1 MKMKWIVSSLLMI
14 SCATAGLVYIFHG
27 KPAESHIPAN
37 ASEVSN
43 LTSKLANS
51 DAVVYG
57 VVSNVEYQM
66 SSEKAESAESL
77 PYAFVTYK
85 IRQVISGEK
94 TEEQVTL
101 RFVGGADGRGNF
113 LEVTGVPTF
122 QVGQQ
127 DILFIQNNGKDDC
140 PLVHCGDGRFQ
151 IYQNRVYNSHGVPVV
166 GIEKGVVEAKG
177 LPQPALLQV
186 SYPAPSF
193 DDLLKREDIKEIL
206 SKNAPQ
212 GNINILRERYQKE
225 APKTIDFTVDSA
237 PRTEDKD
244 SGSEL
249 TRTAEPKL
257 STEGAIQV
265 GEFVEILQKQASTI
279 KGTGRKVISVN
290 SKEPFDTR
298 VLVPIKPSQPR
309 LQEIPKIEESE
320 QDKQERLLLEKQDFN
335 PVLKESNSTQP
346 TVKPTIQ
353 PGIIK
358 NPQIKPELKLPSN
371 QPSIR

>member
-14 SCATAGLVYIFHG
+14 SCATAGLVYIFND
-27 KPAESHIPAN
+27 KPAESHIPTN

-66 SSEKAESAESL
+66 SSEKGEFAESL

-85 IRQVISGEK
+85 IRQVIAGEK
-94 TEEQVTL
+94 TEEEVTL
-101 RFVGGADGRGNF
+101 RFIGGPDGQGDF
-113 LEVTGVPTF
+113 LEVTGVPAF

-127 DILFIQNNGKDDC
+127 DILFIQNNGEDDC
-140 PLVHCGDGRFQ
+140 PLVHCGNGRFQ
-151 IYQNRVYNSHGVPVV
+151 IYENRVYDSHGVPVV
-166 GIEKGVVEAKG
+166 GIVKGVVEAKG

-206 SKNAPQ
+206 SKVAPQ
-212 GNINILRERYQKE
+212 GNIDILRERYQKE
-225 APKTIDFTVDSA
+225 APKTIDFT
-237 PRTEDKD
+237 TELAQATKDQD
-244 SGSEL
+244 SGSES
-249 TRTAEPKL
+249 TPSSQPRL
-257 STEGAIQV
+257 STEGAIPLDKFIEV
-265 GEFVEILQKQASTI
+265 LQKQASSI

-290 SKEPFDTR
+290 PKEPFNAN
-298 VLVPIKPSQPR
+298 VLVPTKPSEALVR
-309 LQEIPKIEESE
+309 ETPKLEETD
-320 QDKQERLLLEKQDFN
+320 QDKRERLLLEKQDFN
-335 PVLKESNSTQP
+335 PVLKESPVTQP
-346 TVKPTIQ
+346 TINPTIK

-358 NPQIKPELKLPSN
+358 NPGLKIPSPTIRQID
-371 QPSIR
+371 Q